1 MESCDKR
8 FLFRGLF
15 GRHTPSRAPGW
26 GGEMTSRF
34 TFPWFPQLEF
44 VCVVQL
50 TIAEL
55 CLGKET
61 SLQILAVFSHLGMN
75 MAISQH
81 AQIPFQLLLH
91 YQSATGL
98 NNNVLSLQACNK
110 TCWRDRQLA
119 KVSKNQSPRV
129 LFYPGIHPKVLFNT
143 SRANPT
149 QIHPI

>member
-1 MESCDKR
+1 MLDFRSERCLGVTHPAGHQAGVRRWCQDLDFSGFLISC
-8 FLFRGLF
+8 LY
-15 GRHTPSRAPGW
+15 A
-26 GGEMTSRF
+26 
-34 TFPWFPQLEF
+34 
-44 VCVVQL
+44 VVRL
-50 TIAEL
+50 TIAS

-61 SLQILAVFSHLGMN
+61 SLQILALFSHLGPN
-75 MAISQH
+75 MTISQH
-81 AQIPFQLLLH
+81 AQIPLQLLLH

-98 NNNVLSLQACNK
+98 NNNVLSPQACNK

-119 KVSKNQSPRV
+119 NVSKNQSPRV